1 MANTRYENFVLE
13 NQLKDQ
19 LETRL
24 NLLNFA
30 TINSSLQAQAGMT
43 VKVNVYSATGVAE
56 VVTEGNGNTQSIEMS
71 YQQKPYVVGT
81 TQARFIYTDEDEMTD
96 PFLVEGGIR
105 NLSVAISN
113 KITDAVIAAFEST
126 PNSYTY
132 STAPAFGD
140 FADAIA
146 ALDIK
151 DTATGAEGAGSE
163 IFALINRKQRA
174 VLQKALKD
182 DLKYVE
188 AFVRT
193 GYIGTVAGVNLY
205 VCDEIPDDTIVVAT
219 REAVTYFRKKD
230 VETEQ
235 DRDMNTRQNYLYGRA
250 VGFAA
255 MTDATKCVLI
265 EKDSHFSSVATP
277 TGNPSTSGYYE
288 KDGTV
293 YSLSTDTSVVSGKT
307 YYTKA

>member
-96 PFLVEGGIR
+96 PFLVESGIR

-132 STAPAFGD
+132 S
-140 FADAIA
+140 
-146 ALDIK
+146 
-151 DTATGAEGAGSE
+151 
-163 IFALINRKQRA
+163 
-174 VLQKALKD
+174 
-182 DLKYVE
+182 
-188 AFVRT
+188 
-193 GYIGTVAGVNLY
+193 
-205 VCDEIPDDTIVVAT
+205 
-219 REAVTYFRKKD
+219 
-230 VETEQ
+230 
-235 DRDMNTRQNYLYGRA
+235 
-250 VGFAA
+250 
-255 MTDATKCVLI
+255 
-265 EKDSHFSSVATP
+265 
-277 TGNPSTSGYYE
+277 
-288 KDGTV
+288 
-293 YSLSTDTSVVSGKT
+293 
-307 YYTKA
+307 